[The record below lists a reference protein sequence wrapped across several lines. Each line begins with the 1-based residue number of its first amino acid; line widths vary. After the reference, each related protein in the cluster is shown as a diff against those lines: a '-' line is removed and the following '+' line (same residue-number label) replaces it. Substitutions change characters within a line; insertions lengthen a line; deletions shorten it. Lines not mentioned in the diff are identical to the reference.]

1 MLKLILSLIA
11 AGTIYSAVATVT
23 VVDCD
28 LDKVYFADTKGNIWV
43 EYGAE
48 DWEEGDL
55 AALTMFDN
63 GTPDCI
69 YDDVIVGARYNG
81 SLYDFQ
87 KGE

>member
-11 AGTIYSAVATVT
+11 AGTIYAQVATVT
-23 VVDCD
+23 VVDYD
-28 LDKVYFADTKGNIWV
+28 ADKVYFTDTRQNVWV
-43 EYGAE
+43 MYGTE
-48 DWEEGDL
+48 DWCEGDL

-63 GTPDCI
+63 GTPNCI

-81 SLYDFQ
+81 SLADFQ

>member
-11 AGTIYSAVATVT
+11 AGTIYSTVATVT
-23 VVDCD
+23 TVDPYT
-28 LDKVYFADTKGNIWV
+28 DKVYFTDTKGNIWV

-55 AALTMFDN
+55 AALTMYDN
-63 GTPDCI
+63 GTDTI

-81 SLYDFQ
+81 SLSDFQ